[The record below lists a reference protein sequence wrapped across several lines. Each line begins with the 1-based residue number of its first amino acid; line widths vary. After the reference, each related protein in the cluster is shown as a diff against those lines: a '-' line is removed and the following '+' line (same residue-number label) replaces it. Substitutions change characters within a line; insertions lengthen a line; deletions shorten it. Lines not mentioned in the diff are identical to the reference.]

1 MSIGLTINEIG
12 TAIRSAI
19 ADLPDVEAAYGF
31 GSFFRGEAG
40 CRDIDVVVVA
50 VSHCEDTLAL
60 FYLVR
65 RRLEAIGD
73 LFDLTLLTYEE
84 FQRKPLLE
92 HDSLTEVYLRCEELQ
107 REGLESLGLQRQ

>member
-1 MSIGLTINEIG
+1 MA

-19 ADLPDVEAAYGF
+19 ADLPDVQAAYGF

-40 CRDIDVVVVA
+40 CRDIDVVVMA
-50 VSHCEDTLAL
+50 ASHCEDTLAL

-73 LFDLTLLTYEE
+73 LFDLTLLTHEE
-84 FQRKPLLE
+84 FQRQPLLE
-92 HDSLTEVYLRCEELQ
+92 HGSLTEVYVRCEELA
-107 REGLESLGLQRQ
+107 SLGLRRQ